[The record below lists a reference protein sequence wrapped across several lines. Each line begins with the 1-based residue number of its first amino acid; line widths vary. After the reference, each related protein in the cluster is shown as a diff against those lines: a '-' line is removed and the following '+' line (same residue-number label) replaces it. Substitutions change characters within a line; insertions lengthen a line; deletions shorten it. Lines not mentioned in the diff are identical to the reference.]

1 MINFSSYFQNALNE
15 SKFREIDQNLIQ
27 KVKNIVYEYNL
38 IYKNL
43 SKSDAKVFTE
53 KVKKGSHWFEYFE
66 DEGVDRVAEMSE
78 IEFKDLADKTY
89 KTAKILIAYG
99 GNGSSLGNYDSENA
113 VLTLY
118 HNEIKKL
125 TDLEIEAVI
134 IHELTHGFQEY
145 KATSDQYEKALKKMA
160 KGLPHNKKVY
170 FSEPVEI
177 DAHFTELAI
186 RIKEEYA
193 KLVELSEQAEYKET
207 SRVFQKRIEKFLLE
221 LKLFIKSDA
230 KSYLTFEE
238 LPLPRFFSTHQDFL
252 ENISK
257 TPNLWKKLK
266 EKLSVLYLELTNP
279 PS

>member
-1 MINFSSYFQNALNE
+1 MINFSSYFQKALTE
-15 SKFREIDQNLIQ
+15 SKFREIDQKLVQ
-27 KVKNIVYEYNL
+27 RVKDIVYEYNL

-43 SKSDAKVFTE
+43 SKSDVKVFTE
-53 KVKKGSHWFEYFE
+53 KVKKGSRWFEYFE
-66 DEGVDRVAEMSE
+66 DESIDRVAEMSE
-78 IEFKDLADKTY
+78 IEFKDLTDKTH

-99 GNGSSLGNYDSENA
+99 GNGTSLGHYDDKNA
-113 VLTLY
+113 VMTLY

-145 KATSDQYEKALKKMA
+145 KATSDQYKKALKKMA
-160 KGLPHNKKVY
+160 KGLPYNKKAY
-170 FSEPVEI
+170 FSEPIEL
-177 DAHFTELAI
+177 DAHLTELAI

-193 KLVELSEQAEYKET
+193 KLVESSEQAEYEET

-230 KSYLTFEE
+230 KSYLNYEE
-238 LPLPRFFSTHQDFL
+238 LPLPQFFSTHQDFL

-266 EKLSVLYLELTNP
+266 EKLSVLYLELTKP
-279 PS
+279 LS